1 VNWILL
7 GVAGWAAAMAFALA
21 VVSIGK
27 DEDSA
32 ARDEEKAVAIRLALS
47 RFRAPDRTLAY
58 SQVDVSYPIAHA

>member
-7 GVAGWAAAMAFALA
+7 GVAGWAAAMAFALS

-32 ARDEEKAVAIRLALS
+32 ARDEEKAVAIRFALS
-47 RFRAPDRTLAY
+47 RFRAADRTLAH
-58 SQVDVSYPIAHA
+58 SHGDVSYPIAHA